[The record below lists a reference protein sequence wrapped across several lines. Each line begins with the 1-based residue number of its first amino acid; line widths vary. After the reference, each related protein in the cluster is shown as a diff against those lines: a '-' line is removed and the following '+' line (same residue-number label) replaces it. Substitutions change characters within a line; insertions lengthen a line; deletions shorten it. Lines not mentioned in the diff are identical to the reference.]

1 MDKTTEYK
9 MLVLT
14 IAALVLLAAALL
26 FLAAP
31 VVAGSNFWELAP
43 GDSLE
48 VGCERGWV
56 VDPLS
61 DYRIVVYCPG
71 DDLARPA
78 GPRG

>member
-1 MDKTTEYK
+1 MTQTDVRRSVI
-9 MLVLT
+9 LVC
-14 IAALVLLAAALL
+14 AAAVLLLASMLL
-26 FLAAP
+26 LLGTAQ
-31 VVAGSNFWELAP
+31 AGGLWEIAP